1 MTLIKDKSR
10 AVIAIGRRRI
20 PVALA
25 QMMIRKIYSG
35 CLALATICALSA
47 CGGVQ
52 ATQTGALAL
61 GAPEGD
67 VENTLCGIFHE
78 QNFVGDVASSTSGDP
93 LWITDVQAVEATGW
107 ESKRSV
113 AALPPEGETS
123 LLAWTNESLKE
134 AEFKEIAERLAPLE
148 SPIEVPAGENVQ
160 VGLEG
165 AVKNGVENA
174 EVSQL
179 RVIYKTD
186 LKSSKSFSA
195 VGNIRYEWRAQSCE

>member
-1 MTLIKDKSR
+1 M
-10 AVIAIGRRRI
+10 
-20 PVALA
+20 
-25 QMMIRKIYSG
+25 
-35 CLALATICALSA
+35 
-47 CGGVQ
+47 
-52 ATQTGALAL
+52 
-61 GAPEGD
+61 
-67 VENTLCGIFHE
+67 
-78 QNFVGDVASSTSGDP
+78 
-93 LWITDVQAVEATGW
+93 QAVEATGW

-113 AALPPEGETS
+113 AALLPEGETS
-123 LLAWTNESLKE
+123 LMAWTNESLKE
-134 AEFKEIAERLAPLE
+134 AEFKEIAKRLAPLD

-186 LKSSKSFSA
+186 LKSSKSFSV